1 MHGLRVFDPRDA
13 ECLLARVLEGCTDEV
28 GLRVVQDDEA
38 VVEGLRAPD
47 RKFGVLGVEGLD
59 VFGSEL
65 GFGVGFNGVAYIEA
79 KLSDDIYIAKCDFK
93 GSDKYN
99 SITTQTQVKILK
111 EKIKPPAFPF

>member
-1 MHGLRVFDPRDA
+1 MSFGPLLDVRVLFPWVQSYQDCLHGLRVFDPRDA

-65 GFGVGFNGVAYIEA
+65 GFGVGLERYGDAVVFLCQDVEGACVGVAVNQ
-79 KLSDDIYIAKCDFK
+79 DD
-93 GSDKYN
+93 
-99 SITTQTQVKILK
+99 
-111 EKIKPPAFPF
+111 